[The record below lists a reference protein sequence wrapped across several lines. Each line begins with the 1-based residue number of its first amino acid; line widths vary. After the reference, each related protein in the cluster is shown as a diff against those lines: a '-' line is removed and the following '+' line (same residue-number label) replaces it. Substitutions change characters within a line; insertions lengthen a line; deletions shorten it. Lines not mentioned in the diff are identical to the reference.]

1 MLQLARTVRTPD
13 TREMLRAFLASDSS
27 YDGVFVTAVRTTG
40 IFCRP
45 SCPAKKPRPENV
57 EFFTSPREALFAGYR
72 PCKRCRPLEA
82 TGRPVSW
89 AARLL
94 ERLERDPTT
103 RITAAELRSMGIDPA
118 RARRYFQKTYGMT
131 FQAFCRARRL
141 HDAFH
146 YIRMGGTVQRAAM
159 ESGYESESGFRAA
172 FEKLF
177 GTAPAQAAR
186 GDAVSLTWIE
196 TPIGPML
203 AGATCQAVCLL
214 EFTERRM
221 LETQIATV
229 RRLFRAPLLPGR
241 NPVLEQ
247 LVRELEEYFKG
258 RRRRFDVPL
267 CCPGTPFQERVWSA
281 LLEIPYGE
289 TVSYQ
294 ELALRLGD
302 AQATRAVGRANGMNR
317 IAIVIPC
324 HRVVNADGRLGGYGG
339 GLWRKQYL
347 LDLERGDRLL

>member
-1 MLQLARTVRTPD
+1 M
-13 TREMLRAFLASDSS
+13 
-27 YDGVFVTAVRTTG
+27 
-40 IFCRP
+40 
-45 SCPAKKPRPENV
+45 
-57 EFFTSPREALFAGYR
+57 
-72 PCKRCRPLEA
+72 
-82 TGRPVSW
+82 
-89 AARLL
+89 
-94 ERLERDPTT
+94 
-103 RITAAELRSMGIDPA
+103 
-118 RARRYFQKTYGMT
+118 
-131 FQAFCRARRL
+131 
-141 HDAFH
+141 
-146 YIRMGGTVQRAAM
+146 QRAAM